1 MLPLILVFKVFF
13 LLPQFITSGQQQMI
27 KDDSN
32 IEGKDNDNFMR
43 PCMYT
48 NM

>member
-1 MLPLILVFKVFF
+1 MLPLILVFEVF

-32 IEGKDNDNFMR
+32 IEGKDIMIIA
-43 PCMYT
+43 
-48 NM
+48 